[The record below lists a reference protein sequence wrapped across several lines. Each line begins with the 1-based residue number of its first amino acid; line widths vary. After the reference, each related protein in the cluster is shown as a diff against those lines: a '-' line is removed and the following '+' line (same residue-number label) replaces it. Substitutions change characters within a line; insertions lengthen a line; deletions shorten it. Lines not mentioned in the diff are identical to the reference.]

1 MTKEEKNQTNEE
13 KNQTSEEK
21 KYFAFISYSHK
32 DKDAA
37 KKLQNFIQGYKIPAK
52 LEDRPDLPKRIG
64 RVFRDEDELAGD
76 ELTPQIEEA
85 LRNSRYLIV
94 VCSPNSANSKY
105 VNEEIEYF
113 KSLGGETKILPYI
126 IAGKATTDKDPDCCY
141 APALK
146 ENQKKYQIV
155 GGDAQEN
162 GAEAASVK
170 LIAGMLKL
178 EFNMLYDRFRKA
190 EKRKRK
196 IVITAITAF
205 ALLMAGV
212 TVWILSLYVDIK
224 KEKREKESAYEQLE
238 DEKFKTDKANKE
250 LKLTNDKL
258 DLTNDSLLLTKDS
271 LELKNIALSLT
282 VRDLNIAHLS
292 LDETRSNILAENAI
306 NGASNRDYSGA
317 RRKALEAI
325 TLFYSPKAERALRKS
340 WESDDGYFEGFSG
353 NILCVS
359 WSPDGKYLVS
369 GSSYGELIEWNAKK
383 GFQKRTLNEF
393 SASIQCVAY
402 SPDGGYIACGF
413 ADSTVVV
420 CDAKNGTIFR
430 TFRGYPG
437 MVGSISWSPDGKYL
451 ASGSYDSEFEKLEG
465 KVIILDVKSGKVHKI
480 LEGYSDYGNCVCWSP
495 DGKYLASSSFE
506 IIDEE
511 VNGKVIL
518 WDTKNWKRHK
528 TLEGHSYFPMY
539 MSYSP
544 DGKYLASV
552 SLTLLDDSPVGE
564 IILWDAKSG
573 KKIRTLDYYSER
585 ISAISWSP
593 SSETLIAGAWNGAII
608 LYNTEDGKIKSDG
621 ISLSSVVHSV
631 SWSPDYKYVT
641 FASQAGDFKYWIL
654 NEEEKYSVL
663 ESMPENFFSSELSQ
677 DGKYKISYISN
688 EESVKTTGKVTIK
701 DVKTGRS
708 IVMLK
713 EYSGMAV
720 SASWSPDGRYLVG
733 GLFDGKVVVW
743 DTKSGLCVQT
753 FEEHGQ
759 IAYSVGFTSDG
770 RKIIAE
776 YSDGKILQWDFPPL
790 DELIE
795 KTKKWAGK

>member
-1 MTKEEKNQTNEE
+1 MEE

-32 DKDAA
+32 DKAAA
-37 KKLQNFIQGYKIPAK
+37 KKLHDFMEGYKLPANLNGK
-52 LEDRPDLPKRIG
+52 EDLPKRI
-64 RVFRDEDELAGD
+64 RPIFRDEAELKGG
-76 ELTPQIEEA
+76 ELTPQIQEA

-105 VNEEIEYF
+105 VNEEIKYF
-113 KSLGGETKILPYI
+113 QSLGRETKILPYI
-126 IAGKATTDKDPDCCY
+126 IDGKPTTDEDPDCCY
-141 APALK
+141 TPCFK
-146 ENQKKYQIV
+146 ELQKKYELL
-155 GGDAQEN
+155 GGD
-162 GAEAASVK
+162 
-170 LIAGMLKL
+170 
-178 EFNMLYDRFRKA
+178 
-190 EKRKRK
+190 
-196 IVITAITAF
+196 
-205 ALLMAGV
+205 
-212 TVWILSLYVDIK
+212 
-224 KEKREKESAYEQLE
+224 
-238 DEKFKTDKANKE
+238 
-250 LKLTNDKL
+250 
-258 DLTNDSLLLTKDS
+258 
-271 LELKNIALSLT
+271 
-282 VRDLNIAHLS
+282 VRDLGDKAAALKIMAPMLGVEFASLHNRFAQQERKKRNIIITVSAAFVLLATIVALIIWNQNRVILDKNNELNKAYKDLQNEKDKVESEKKAKDEAYEELFATKDTLAIKNLALESTNRELNLKNLS
-292 LDETRSNILAENAI
+292 LQESKSVILAENAM
-306 NGASNRDYSGA
+306 NRASNRDYSGA

-325 TLFYSPKAERALRKS
+325 TLSYSPEADRALRKS
-340 WESDDGYFEGFSG
+340 WESDDGCFEGFSG
-353 NILCVS
+353 NIIDVS
-359 WSPDGKYLVS
+359 WSPDGKYLAS

-402 SPDGGYIACGF
+402 SPDEKYIACGL

-437 MVGSISWSPDGKYL
+437 MVSSISWSPDGKYL
-451 ASGSYDSEFEKLEG
+451 ASGSYDLEFEKLEG
-465 KVIILDVKSGKVHKI
+465 KVIILDVKSGKIHKT
-480 LEGYSDYGNCVCWSP
+480 LNGYFDYGNIVCWSP

-506 IIDEE
+506 MIDEE
-511 VNGKVIL
+511 INGKVIL

-573 KKIRTLDYYSER
+573 KKIRTLDYYSKR

-621 ISLSSVVHSV
+621 ISSSSVVQSV
-631 SWSPDYKYVT
+631 SWSPDYKYLT
-641 FASQAGDFKYWIL
+641 FSSQNGDFKYWIL

-708 IVMLK
+708 IVELK
-713 EYSGMAV
+713 EQSGMIV

-733 GLFDGKVVVW
+733 GLFDGKVAVF
-743 DTKSGLCVQT
+743 DARSGLCVQT
-753 FEEHGQ
+753 FAEHNQ
-759 IAYSVGFTSDG
+759 AVYSVGFTSDG
-770 RKIIAE
+770 RKIVAE
-776 YSDGKILQWDFPPL
+776 YLDDVILSWDFPPL

-795 KTKKWAGK
+795 KTKKWAGE